1 MLRSPVTGNCGESDS
16 DRPYTC
22 ASSTV
27 AGVEKGFEWVRNLRG
42 RPIDAISDVQGP
54 LGLCDLHVRR
64 SCDRP
69 WAITRYFFALSGTE
83 CILLIANARA
93 AKTWLYL
100 PLGQQQSAR
109 GEERVRPA
117 IELRS
122 WPELQLLDAGDR
134 RAHRSVWSS
143 RVGLAADQPQRSA
156 DLRRGRTYR
165 DARTTPSR

>member
-1 MLRSPVTGNCGESDS
+1 MAVRAVLVIR
-16 DRPYTC
+16 
-22 ASSTV
+22 
-27 AGVEKGFEWVRNLRG
+27 KGFESVRNLRDHIAMH
-42 RPIDAISDVQGP
+42 PDVQGP

-83 CILLIANARA
+83 CILLVANARA

-134 RAHRSVWSS
+134 RARASVWSV
-143 RVGLAADQPQRSA
+143 RVGLATVPRYRGTKHDRTMTQRRV
-156 DLRRGRTYR
+156 LRSK
-165 DARTTPSR
+165 A

>member
-1 MLRSPVTGNCGESDS
+1 MQCNPE
-16 DRPYTC
+16 
-22 ASSTV
+22 
-27 AGVEKGFEWVRNLRG
+27 
-42 RPIDAISDVQGP
+42 VQGP

-69 WAITRYFFALSGTE
+69 WAITRCFFAPSTLSGTE
-83 CILLIANARA
+83 CILLVANARA

-122 WPELQLLDAGDR
+122 VARTAASR
-134 RAHRSVWSS
+134 RRRPSS
-143 RVGLAADQPQRSA
+143 SRKCIICRVGLAAVQPQRSA

-165 DARTTPSR
+165 DARTTPSRWSRRSSRAAA